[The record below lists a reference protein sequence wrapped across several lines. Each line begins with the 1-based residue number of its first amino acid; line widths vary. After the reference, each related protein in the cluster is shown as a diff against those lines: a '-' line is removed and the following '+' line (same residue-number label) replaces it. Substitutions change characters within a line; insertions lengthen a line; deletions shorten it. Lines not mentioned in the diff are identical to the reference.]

1 MLLKKCWGLDLMPT
15 LTAQQDARSRKNLTA
30 LLKALC
36 TAGQGATASAIGLH
50 ESTISRWKDGELEK
64 LALFMAVVG
73 LKVVPAEM
81 RCYRPEEIEALQVLA
96 RRSDVLRADAL
107 DWEDSL

>member
-1 MLLKKCWGLDLMPT
+1 MAT
-15 LTAQQDARSRKNLTA
+15 LSQLQEARARENLSS

-36 TAGQGATASAIGLH
+36 
-50 ESTISRWKDGELEK
+50 
-64 LALFMAVVG
+64 MAVVG

-96 RRSDVLRADAL
+96 RRSDVQRADAL
-107 DWEDSL
+107 DWEDAV